1 MFLYTYLFILD
12 YVYVTCV
19 VAFFCFVCCYFRDW
33 PPPLL
38 LPLRDEWEKKKKSGI
53 VIYYSFLTSVT
64 TSWDGEMPRF
74 FFLSFP
80 PYRKLR
86 EFSPRFSWRIVAH
99 HTQVGSAWMN
109 EIDMEKSLFWKI
121 REKFE
126 FRVSA
131 LVIDEEDWQRSEEWS
146 KTLMDVILF
155 LFLY

>member
-1 MFLYTYLFILD
+1 MLLR
-12 YVYVTCV
+12 
-19 VAFFCFVCCYFRDW
+19 FFCFC
-33 PPPLL
+33 LL
-38 LPLRDEWEKKKKSGI
+38 LLSGLTTAAATPATWWMREEEEIWHCYLLFISYVRNDFVRWRDAS
-53 VIYYSFLTSVT
+53 
-64 TSWDGEMPRF
+64 F
-74 FFLSFP
+74 FFCLP

-109 EIDMEKSLFWKI
+109 EIDMEKKFVFFFRGKI
-121 REKFE
+121 KEKFE

>member
-1 MFLYTYLFILD
+1 
-12 YVYVTCV
+12 
-19 VAFFCFVCCYFRDW
+19 
-33 PPPLL
+33 
-38 LPLRDEWEKKKKSGI
+38 
-53 VIYYSFLTSVT
+53 
-64 TSWDGEMPRF
+64 
-74 FFLSFP
+74 
-80 PYRKLR
+80 
-86 EFSPRFSWRIVAH
+86 
-99 HTQVGSAWMN
+99 MN